1 MFKHIYLNDVIFFCI
16 FIFNFACFRDF
27 VAAFIDFPKIL
38 VAAVNG
44 PAVGIPV
51 TLLGLCDIV
60 YASEKVSFVM
70 LIPFFYFCLFCF
82 PFLLYSKFLIF
93 QFHFKL

>member
-1 MFKHIYLNDVIFFCI
+1 MFKCIYLNDVIFICI

-70 LIPFFYFCLFCF
+70 LILFFYLFIY
-82 PFLLYSKFLIF
+82 FLSPLFYVFDFSVSPQIII
-93 QFHFKL
+93 

>member
-1 MFKHIYLNDVIFFCI
+1 MCLNAFIYDVIFFCI

-70 LIPFFYFCLFCF
+70 SIQFFIFAYFVFFFSFILSF
-82 PFLLYSKFLIF
+82 
-93 QFHFKL
+93 